1 MTLPRVQ
8 VDLSRSFGPGMGYT
22 ALSRAVSGE
31 AVRLL
36 GWSEAAM
43 QSCPEAKAMYA
54 SAEPETR
61 KLVVAMETRD
71 AAR

>member
-1 MTLPRVQ
+1 
-8 VDLSRSFGPGMGYT
+8 MGYT